1 MSIDLTEIFDDQNQL
16 DQKSRAFL
24 LKAIENHNKGGFD
37 YLEFKQALLRLK
49 DLDMDTATA
58 IKTAFATATTVGLTR
73 DYLLES
79 ADYYLSIL
87 KNEYDQFNNAL
98 EKQMEARVH
107 SREKQK
113 SSLERKLE
121 AIRKKVEELEKE
133 KEVLK
138 EKLEKMDAE
147 TLEARKKI
155 EQTSKRFGETLESI
169 TTRIRAD
176 IDQIKTHLS

>member
-24 LKAIENHNKGGFD
+24 LKAIENHNKAGFD

-49 DLDMDTATA
+49 EMDMDTATA

-98 EKQMEARVH
+98 DKQMEARVH

-113 SSLERKLE
+113 SSLEKKLE
-121 AIRKKVEELEKE
+121 AIRKKAEELEKE

-138 EKLEKMDAE
+138 EKLEKMDSE

-169 TTRIRAD
+169 TKRIRTD
-176 IDQIKTHLS
+176 IDEIKTHLS